1 MWCGMMGA
9 GQFGV
14 LVVRTGNPDANSGAL
29 PAGGR
34 RKELGSEFLWWAA
47 GGCWCAVVAV
57 RVSAGAG
64 VVAWSVAGS
73 G

>member
-1 MWCGMMGA
+1 MMGS

-14 LVVRTGNPDANSGAL
+14 LVVRTGNPDANSGVL

-34 RKELGSEFLWWAA
+34 RTELGSEFLWWAA
-47 GGCWCAVVAV
+47 GCGWCAVVAV
-57 RVSAGAG
+57 RVSAGA
-64 VVAWSVAGS
+64 VAVAWSVAGS